1 MSFFEDIKQRAS
13 EDLKTIVLPEAGD
26 IRILKSASIAIK
38 ENMAKIVLIGK
49 KEEIDT
55 IVFKYNEEEKDDK
68 EKIDITNAKIYDPE
82 AFEDIHEYTNM
93 LYEILE
99 PKGVTFQEAQELI
112 KNNTYFA
119 MMLLK
124 QGLVDGLVA
133 GAVNSTAQ
141 TLRPALR
148 IIKKRDDS
156 KLVSAFFLME
166 LKNKE
171 IGSNGVLL
179 YADSGLVENPDFE
192 ELSEIAIES
201 AKSFKNIL
209 KDEPRLAFLSY
220 SSKGSAN
227 SELTEKMVK
236 ASNLTKLKAP
246 ELILDGELQF
256 DAAIIP
262 DVAKVKAPNSP
273 LNRKC

>member
-13 EDLKTIVLPEAGD
+13 EDLKTIVLPEASD

-99 PKGVTFQEAQELI
+99 PKGVIFQEAQELI

-192 ELSEIAIES
+192 ALSEIAIES